1 MHQEHF
7 EMQSRGIAP
16 ADIWAGLEF
25 ILYQAQNFAPLLWHF
40 FLL

>member
-7 EMQSRGIAP
+7 ESQLHGIAP
-16 ADIWAGLEF
+16 ADTWAVVEF
-25 ILYQAQNFAPLLWHF
+25 ILYQAQNFVPLLRHF